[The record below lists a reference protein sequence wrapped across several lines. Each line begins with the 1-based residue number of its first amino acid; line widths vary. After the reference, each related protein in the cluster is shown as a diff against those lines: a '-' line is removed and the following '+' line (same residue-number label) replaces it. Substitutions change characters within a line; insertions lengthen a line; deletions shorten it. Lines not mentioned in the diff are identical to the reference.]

1 LFVHSRWCI
10 SFICLVEC
18 IGFEFK
24 FGLNS
29 IRFVLFRNRKEKEKT
44 ENPNQPKNPETQTQP
59 KPSFRAQFSFPPQ
72 HAAQPGLLPRTLSPG
87 LTPPAHTRP
96 AQKSPATGPGSPLPA
111 QQPCTSP
118 RAHAPRPASR
128 PQPASPSPP
137 PRLRPTCQPV
147 PHASARVSPVPLLGR
162 AHESGSSPSS
172 RNGRAWHAEIPG
184 GLSLSGSD
192 AEIPGA
198 LL

>member
-1 LFVHSRWCI
+1 VHSCWCI

-87 LTPPAHTRP
+87 PTPPAHTRP
-96 AQKSPATGPGSPLPA
+96 AQSTFSGPATPFARPAPSPSPAPVSHRPSAPRSARRTLLGPHRPRLTSLSPRPGPCISGRPSRPAPTRPAPQRASPLP
-111 QQPCTSP
+111 PY
-118 RAHAPRPASR
+118 R
-128 PQPASPSPP
+128 
-137 PRLRPTCQPV
+137 
-147 PHASARVSPVPLLGR
+147 
-162 AHESGSSPSS
+162 
-172 RNGRAWHAEIPG
+172 
-184 GLSLSGSD
+184 
-192 AEIPGA
+192 
-198 LL
+198 